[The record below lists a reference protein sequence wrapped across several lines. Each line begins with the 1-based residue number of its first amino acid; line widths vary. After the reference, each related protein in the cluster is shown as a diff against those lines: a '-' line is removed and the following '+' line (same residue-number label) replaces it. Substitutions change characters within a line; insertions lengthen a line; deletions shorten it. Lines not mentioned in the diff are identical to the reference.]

1 LHQSGRSVELV
12 KRWRTPVVLLATLA
26 LALEVPSFLGAEAM
40 ESSGHT
46 PAAVAPTI
54 TYEPVVTYQNI
65 VSEVV
70 GEPDA
75 LDESFIDCFTTP
87 CVALSFD
94 DGPGPYT
101 PQILEI
107 LKEFDA
113 RATFYVVGQ
122 QIASWPRMLPLI
134 AEAGHDIGNHTMSHP
149 KLSELTV
156 AEQIAQIN
164 GLDEMV
170 VQRVGV
176 MPTTIRP
183 PFGDMPEAPLPD
195 ALNRPVVLWSVDSFD
210 WKKRK
215 SDAIVDEVLSDIGAG
230 DIVLMHE
237 LYQRSVDAL
246 PEILTELNNRGL
258 TVVSVADLLGPS
270 LFVSGEVTHVPFTCQ
285 PVGPELA
292 LPTWCED
299 NPDWVRVI
307 N

>member
-1 LHQSGRSVELV
+1 V
-12 KRWRTPVVLLATLA
+12 KHWRLPVVLFTTLS
-26 LALEVPSFLGAEAM
+26 LALEVPSFLGAPTM
-40 ESSGHT
+40 ESSGYSPSPSVGT
-46 PAAVAPTI
+46 TTSPAI
-54 TYEPVVTYQNI
+54 FEPVVTYEDI
-65 VSEVV
+65 VSEVL

-107 LKEFDA
+107 LEEFDV

-122 QIASWPRMLPLI
+122 QITSWPGMLPLI
-134 AEAGHDIGNHTMSHP
+134 AEAGQDIGNHTMSHP
-149 KLSELTV
+149 KLSQLSV
-156 AEQIAQIN
+156 AEQISQIN

-170 VQRVGV
+170 VQRVGI

-183 PFGDMPEAPLPD
+183 PFGDLPDSPLPD
-195 ALNRPVVLWSVDSFD
+195 SLSRPVVMWSVDSFD

-215 SDAIVDEVLSDIGAG
+215 SDAIVDEVLADIGAG
-230 DIVLMHE
+230 DIILMHE

-246 PEILTELNNRGL
+246 PEILTELKERGL
-258 TVVSVADLLGPS
+258 TVVSVADLLGPR

-285 PVGPELA
+285 QLGPHLEV
-292 LPTWCED
+292 PEWCEE
-299 NPDWVRVI
+299 NPRWVRAI
-307 N
+307 D